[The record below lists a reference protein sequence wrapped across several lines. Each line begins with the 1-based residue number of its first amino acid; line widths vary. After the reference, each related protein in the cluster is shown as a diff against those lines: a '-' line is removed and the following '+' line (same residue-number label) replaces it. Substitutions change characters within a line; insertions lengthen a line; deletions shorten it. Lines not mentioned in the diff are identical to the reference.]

1 MQARVHVQ
9 QMIAE
14 EAIVSR
20 SGEKLST
27 PFHSICLHSDT
38 PNSVEISQ
46 QICILLHSMGIQ
58 QQPLPE
64 LF

>member
-1 MQARVHVQ
+1 
-9 QMIAE
+9 MITE

-20 SGEKLST
+20 SGKKLST